1 MFACGVEH
9 GDHVLEVHAGAV
21 KRRHRQGKVR
31 VAGLDGDRQVRQVL
45 EKLHEVGS
53 AGARRQAEVA
63 GLIEDAVH
71 RVGHFG
77 RDVAHLA
84 VLERAGGQVVDVL
97 VVVLGAVEV
106 DRVDEA
112 ACVRTVDLAEDLTLL
127 LDGRDVA
134 SGHRLDA
141 EVEAVRMGELAEFGV
156 VVRQAVDV
164 GVVAGAEHLSGAE
177 AGAGFEEGLPV
188 DGAGV
193 GLDAENFDVEDLD
206 AGGLQIG
213 FDFTDHGRVADHVVL
228 RFGRGGGHEAD
239 ADVAV
244 ARLGGAEHLIGGRD
258 VENGEGGKADRTRK
272 LQRLVVAVLER
283 DGGDLRRGGVA
294 PETGSGGGTLKE
306 AAAIRKHDVFLLG

>member
-1 MFACGVEH
+1 VFACGVEH

-31 VAGLDGDRQVRQVL
+31 VADLDGDRQVL

-97 VVVLGAVEV
+97 VVVLGAVEM

-164 GVVAGAEHLSGAE
+164 GVVAC
-177 AGAGFEEGLPV
+177 
-188 DGAGV
+188 
-193 GLDAENFDVEDLD
+193 
-206 AGGLQIG
+206 
-213 FDFTDHGRVADHVVL
+213 
-228 RFGRGGGHEAD
+228 
-239 ADVAV
+239 
-244 ARLGGAEHLIGGRD
+244 AEHLIGGRD
-258 VENGEGGKADRTRK
+258 VENGEGGQTDRTRK
-272 LQRLVVAVLER
+272 LQWLVAAVLER
-283 DGGDLRRGGVA
+283 DGGDLR
-294 PETGSGGGTLKE
+294 GGGTLKE

>member
-31 VAGLDGDRQVRQVL
+31 VADLDGDRQVL

-97 VVVLGAVEV
+97 VVVLGAVEM

-164 GVVAGAEHLSGAE
+164 GVVACAEHLSGAE
-177 AGAGFEEGLPV
+177 AGAGF
-188 DGAGV
+188 
-193 GLDAENFDVEDLD
+193 
-206 AGGLQIG
+206 
-213 FDFTDHGRVADHVVL
+213 
-228 RFGRGGGHEAD
+228 
-239 ADVAV
+239 
-244 ARLGGAEHLIGGRD
+244 
-258 VENGEGGKADRTRK
+258 
-272 LQRLVVAVLER
+272 
-283 DGGDLRRGGVA
+283 
-294 PETGSGGGTLKE
+294 
-306 AAAIRKHDVFLLG
+306 

>member
-31 VAGLDGDRQVRQVL
+31 VADLDGDRQVL

-97 VVVLGAVEV
+97 VVVLGAVEM

-164 GVVAGAEHLSGAE
+164 GVVACAEHLSGAE

-188 DGAGV
+188 YGTSV

-206 AGGLQIG
+206 AGALQIG

-258 VENGEGGKADRTRK
+258 VENGEGGQTDRTRK
-272 LQRLVVAVLER
+272 LQWLVAAVLER
-283 DGGDLRRGGVA
+283 DGGDLR
-294 PETGSGGGTLKE
+294 GGGTLKE

>member
-1 MFACGVEH
+1 M
-9 GDHVLEVHAGAV
+9 
-21 KRRHRQGKVR
+21 
-31 VAGLDGDRQVRQVL
+31 
-45 EKLHEVGS
+45 
-53 AGARRQAEVA
+53 
-63 GLIEDAVH
+63 
-71 RVGHFG
+71 
-77 RDVAHLA
+77 
-84 VLERAGGQVVDVL
+84 
-97 VVVLGAVEV
+97 

-164 GVVAGAEHLSGAE
+164 GVVACAEHLSGAE

-188 DGAGV
+188 YGTSV

-244 ARLGGAEHLIGGRD
+244 PAL
-258 VENGEGGKADRTRK
+258 
-272 LQRLVVAVLER
+272 
-283 DGGDLRRGGVA
+283 
-294 PETGSGGGTLKE
+294 
-306 AAAIRKHDVFLLG
+306 AAQST